1 MDKSSSRLQTSTFLE
16 WFFSSLGSQDL
27 TISKVLTV
35 CSWELLNWGEAVK
48 GLRAGPWKENLPCFH
63 PWRKKGTN
71 ASLLPL
77 SLPTAFIACRGWG
90 GRGIPAAAGQ
100 YPGNCLLFP
109 SPSPFYEGDNADIQW
124 VPCAS
129 LGPPGPLTQ
138 GFRTVANPLPEV
150 PPHPIQGAS
159 ASPLPGWSRKK
170 LHPLFSQGPWEKY
183 V

>member
-1 MDKSSSRLQTSTFLE
+1 MPR
-16 WFFSSLGSQDL
+16 GSQDL
-27 TISKVLTV
+27 TISEVLTI

-48 GLRAGPWKENLPCFH
+48 GLGLRAGPWKENLPCFH

-71 ASLLPL
+71 ASLLTPP
-77 SLPTAFIACRGWG
+77 LPTAFTAWRGWG

-100 YPGNCLLFP
+100 YPGNSLLFP
-109 SPSPFYEGDNADIQW
+109 SPSPFYEGDNGDIQW

-129 LGPPGPLTQ
+129 LGPPGPLTW
-138 GFRTVANPLPEV
+138 GFRTVANPLPRLPDV

-159 ASPLPGWSRKK
+159 ASPFPGWSKK
-170 LHPLFSQGPWEKY
+170 DLHALFSQGPWGKY